1 MDMNILLFIGLA
13 ILVIFLVVGIIHKIV
28 SMIVSVVVVV
38 VLAGVV
44 WNFMPIEYKA
54 CIDLSLALT
63 GSKFFSEISPEHEAL
78 IDKTDVKVNLNSA
91 FTLAYPQ
98 FTSTS
103 SRKDPITNEN
113 NHEFDMNLFTFDKNL
128 KSIRVISSPK
138 NADKV
143 VNVLKGLGITVRI
156 P

>member
-1 MDMNILLFIGLA
+1 MDINTLLFIGLA
-13 ILVIFLVVGIIHKIV
+13 ILLICLIVGIIHKIV
-28 SMIVSVVVVV
+28 SMIVSVIVIV

-63 GSKFFSEISPEHEAL
+63 GSKFFSDISPEHEAL
-78 IDKTDVKVNLNSA
+78 LDETDIKVNLNSA

-98 FTSTS
+98 FTTSS

-113 NHEFDMNLFTFDKNL
+113 NHEFDINLFTFDKNL

-138 NADKV
+138 NAEKV
-143 VNVLKGLGITVRI
+143 VNVLKGLGITIRM